1 MKLTPA
7 RVDEADAFSAL
18 LATAFADYARGL
30 GRDRPGPYDWVPAR
44 LERGEGFW
52 LGEGRLGATVLSQ
65 TGNIAKLDVLGVRP
79 DAQGGG
85 FGAQAVAA
93 IEAHLRDNGARVVQ
107 LQTAQRYTRLVAFY
121 SRLGFRVQGV
131 GPHSEGIDDMLRVF
145 MAKRL

>member
-65 TGNIAKLDVLGVRP
+65 TGHIAKLCMHFLINVILLYAFSNILLKLNEFYK
-79 DAQGGG
+79 DAR
-85 FGAQAVAA
+85 
-93 IEAHLRDNGARVVQ
+93 H
-107 LQTAQRYTRLVAFY
+107 
-121 SRLGFRVQGV
+121 
-131 GPHSEGIDDMLRVF
+131 MLW
-145 MAKRL
+145 ALTLYNSGS